1 MLAEASTVEQDRR
14 YVRLLLLMLLLMLL
28 LLLLLLLHMLLW
40 TCLSVVLLKLH
51 LSNKERTHTY
61 NRGVS

>member
-1 MLAEASTVEQDRR
+1 VLAEASTVEQDRR
-14 YVRLLLLMLLLMLL
+14 YVRLLLLMLLLML